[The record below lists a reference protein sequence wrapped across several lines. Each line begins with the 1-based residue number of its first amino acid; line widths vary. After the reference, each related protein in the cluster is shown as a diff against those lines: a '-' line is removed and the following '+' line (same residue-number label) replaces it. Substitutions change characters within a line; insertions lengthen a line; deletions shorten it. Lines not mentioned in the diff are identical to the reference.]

1 MEDVPSKDTGD
12 DQALTRACTPHATL
26 IYPRVNITVS
36 TSVPSILCFHY
47 ITPPWAE
54 KKPGLAQ
61 ITLLKSFWILYQEL
75 PAHNSIEL
83 INELQQKTLL
93 DVIL

>member
-26 IYPRVNITVS
+26 NYPRVNITVS

-47 ITPPWAE
+47 MADLVSSSPGRGKARTGSDNIT
-54 KKPGLAQ
+54 Q
-61 ITLLKSFWILYQEL
+61 VF
-75 PAHNSIEL
+75 
-83 INELQQKTLL
+83 L
-93 DVIL
+93 DTVSGTASTQ